1 MVTTSDGAPTAPGA
15 PTPPEGADGL
25 DGPEPIASLF
35 QPVSTRGPAL
45 IVLGI
50 AVGILTIGIVA
61 SALIS
66 GNAPVLTVRHVT
78 LRDGSTVALT
88 PATSALHSIVGDG
101 EPPAD
106 ILGNL
111 AVPTGSRLSATL
123 NSDQGVSQFDRTVS
137 FSTLLGTTQVV
148 DVYRTLLPKLGWQ
161 MLYTGSAP
169 QKGAGSTE
177 VLAKHASGDGYYW
190 EVGVV
195 VSPTTSAGV
204 TPFSMELYEVPD
216 DN

>member
-1 MVTTSDGAPTAPGA
+1 MVTTSDGASTAPIALGS
-15 PTPPEGADGL
+15 ADGV
-25 DGPEPIASLF
+25 DGPEPVAPLF
-35 QPVSTRGPAL
+35 EPVSVRGPAL
-45 IVLGI
+45 VVLGI

-66 GNAPVLTVRHVT
+66 GNSPVLSVRHVT
-78 LRDGSTVALT
+78 LPDGSSVALT

-111 AVPTGSRLSATL
+111 AVPTGSRLSGTIDA
-123 NSDQGVSQFDRTVS
+123 DQGVSQFDRTVS
-137 FSTLLGTTQVV
+137 FSSLLGASQVV
-148 DVYRTLLPKLGWQ
+148 GIYRTLLPRLGWQ
-161 MLYTGSAP
+161 VLYSGSAP

-177 VLAKHASGDGYYW
+177 VLAKRGSGDGYYW

>member
-1 MVTTSDGAPTAPGA
+1 MVTTSDGAATAPTDADGVDAPEPTAP
-15 PTPPEGADGL
+15 
-25 DGPEPIASLF
+25 LF
-35 QPVSTRGPAL
+35 QPVSARGPAL

-66 GNAPVLTVRHVT
+66 GNSPVLGIRQVT
-78 LRDGSTVALT
+78 LPDGSTVALT
-88 PATSALHSIVGDG
+88 PATSALHGIVGDG

-111 AVPTGSRLSATL
+111 AVPTGSRLSGTI

-137 FSTLLGTTQVV
+137 FSSLLGATQVV
-148 DVYRTLLPKLGWQ
+148 GVYRTLLPRLGWQ
-161 MLYTGSAP
+161 VLYSGPAP
-169 QKGAGSTE
+169 QKGAGSSE
-177 VLAKHASGDGYYW
+177 VLAKHGSGDGYYW

>member
-1 MVTTSDGAPTAPGA
+1 MVTTSDGAPAAPGA
-15 PTPPEGADGL
+15 PATAGSADGV
-25 DGPEPIASLF
+25 DGPDPTAPLF
-35 QPVSTRGPAL
+35 EPVSTRGPAL

-66 GNAPVLTVRHVT
+66 GNAPVLTARHVT
-78 LRDGSTVALT
+78 LRDGSTVAIT
-88 PATSALHSIVGDG
+88 PATSSLHSIVSTG

-111 AVPTGSRLSATL
+111 GVPSGSRVVGTL
-123 NSDQGVSQFDRTVS
+123 DSDRGASQFDRTVS
-137 FSTLLGTTQVV
+137 LSTLIGSTQVV
-148 DVYRTLLPKLGWQ
+148 DVYRTLLPQLGWQ
-161 MLYTGSAP
+161 LLYVGSAP

-190 EVGVV
+190 EAGVV

-204 TPFSMELYEVPD
+204 TPFSIELYEVSD
-216 DN
+216 SV

>member
-1 MVTTSDGAPTAPGA
+1 MVTTSDGAPSAPGA
-15 PTPPEGADGL
+15 PLAPESADCVEAPEQTAPPV
-25 DGPEPIASLF
+25 

-50 AVGILTIGIVA
+50 AVGIVTIGIVA

-66 GNAPVLTVRHVT
+66 GNAPVLAVRHVT
-78 LRDGSTVALT
+78 LADGSTVALT

-111 AVPTGSRLSATL
+111 AVPTGSRLSGTID
-123 NSDQGVSQFDRTVS
+123 SDQGVSQFDRTVS
-137 FSTLLGTTQVV
+137 FSSLLGASQVV
-148 DVYRTLLPKLGWQ
+148 DVYRTLLPRLGWQ
-161 MLYTGSAP
+161 VLYNGSAP

-177 VLAKHASGDGYYW
+177 VLAKHGSGDGYYW

-204 TPFSMELYEVPD
+204 TPFSVELYEVPD

>member
-1 MVTTSDGAPTAPGA
+1 MVTTSDGAPSAPSAPPEPESAEGVGAPEPTAP
-15 PTPPEGADGL
+15 
-25 DGPEPIASLF
+25 LF

-50 AVGILTIGIVA
+50 AVGIVTIGIVA

-66 GNAPVLTVRHVT
+66 GNAPLLAVRQVT
-78 LRDGSTVALT
+78 LADGSTVALT

-101 EPPAD
+101 QPPAD

-111 AVPTGSRLSATL
+111 AVPTGSRLSGTI

-137 FSTLLGTTQVV
+137 FSTLLGASQVV
-148 DVYRTLLPKLGWQ
+148 DVYRTFLPRLGWQ
-161 MLYTGSAP
+161 VLYSGSAP

-177 VLAKHASGDGYYW
+177 VLAKHGSGDGYYW

-204 TPFSMELYEVPD
+204 TPFSVELYEVPD

>member
-1 MVTTSDGAPTAPGA
+1 MVTTSDGAPTAPVAAGSV
-15 PTPPEGADGL
+15 DGV
-25 DGPEPIASLF
+25 DGPEPAAPLF

-66 GNAPVLTVRHVT
+66 GSAPVLTLRHVT
-78 LRDGSTVALT
+78 LPDGSTVALT
-88 PATSALHSIVGDG
+88 PATSALHGIVGDG

-111 AVPTGSRLSATL
+111 AVPTGSRLSGTID
-123 NSDQGVSQFDRTVS
+123 SDQGVSQFDRTVS
-137 FSTLLGTTQVV
+137 FTSLLGASQVV
-148 DVYRTLLPKLGWQ
+148 EVYRTFLPRLGWQ
-161 MLYTGSAP
+161 VLYSGSAP

-177 VLAKHASGDGYYW
+177 VLAKHGSGDGYYW